1 MTKRSYDD
9 DDGRVVADMSGLE
22 RQPMVLPRLPKRKKE
37 NAAATP
43 EDAGAQQPELQLTAE
58 ERRSYMAGAVGAG
71 LLIAGIFIA
80 AAAIIITLLLLL
92 WH

>member
-1 MTKRSYDD
+1 MQQRNYDD

-22 RQPMVLPRLPKRKKE
+22 RQPILLPRLPKRKKE

>member
-43 EDAGAQQPELQLTAE
+43 DDAGAQQPELQLTAE

-71 LLIAGIFIA
+71 MLIAGIFIA

>member
-1 MTKRSYDD
+1 MINRFDD

-22 RQPMVLPRLPKRKKE
+22 RQPMLLPRLPKRKKE
-37 NAAATP
+37 NTAATP